1 MKKKQTILIVDDE
14 RDILDLLVFNA
25 RQEGYETIAV
35 TNGEEAITTA
45 RKLKPDLIILDLMLP
60 GLDGLD
66 VSRILN
72 NDEAT
77 KDIPI
82 IMLTAKGTEEDVV
95 KGFDLGAD
103 DYVTKPFSPKV
114 LFARVKNV
122 LRRKVETKETND
134 KTNDEIINFRE
145 IEINTKK
152 RTVKVNGKE
161 VNLTFSEFEILAF
174 LIKHTGWAFS
184 RSEIVNNIHG
194 ENYFVTDRAVDV
206 QIVGLRKKLGTAAK
220 YIETV
225 RGIGYKLR
233 DD

>member
-225 RGIGYKLR
+225 RGIGYKFR